1 MGVSYLDKKNAVKTP
16 VERLLIR
23 LHIGAVALQRKPLCY
38 VALLA
43 YLVLIVIFG
52 PPHNGAAPEDVFTA
66 LAIGIHRTLYP
77 LYAIAG
83 LLALIVLFGYPCGA
97 RKASKALARAGIV
110 NSVGEAPML
119 LIRRRDRYDPRLL
132 RYEFDSAN
140 LPLSYWQDH
149 QAEIEAALNICVI
162 KMSCSRGKHRIR
174 LSCVPAGEGIPDYAE
189 YTPDVLPAE
198 EAKLALGVG
207 LVGTVTVD
215 LSKTAHLLIAGNTGS
230 GKTVLLRCL
239 LRQAVEKGYR
249 VYIADYKGGIDF
261 SPWWHEHC
269 TVAYDEKDVLTMLQ
283 TLVEELKRRMVL
295 LKLHCTNCIER
306 HNAVTDQ
313 RLPRIIIAFDEIA
326 EALDKTGADKPRKEH
341 IAQVEQ
347 CLATLSRLGRAC
359 GIHLIIGVQ
368 RPDVNAVPAQIK
380 TNLSYRCYSR
390 ADHVL
395 SMIALDNTSA
405 AELIPK
411 DSRGRF
417 IDSEGQLFQ
426 AYYLKE
432 ESTYA

>member
-1 MGVSYLDKKNAVKTP
+1 MEKKNAGKTP
-16 VERLLIR
+16 IERLLIR
-23 LHIGAVALQRKPLCY
+23 LHVGAVTLQGKPLCY
-38 VALLA
+38 IALLA

-52 PPHNGAAPEDVFTA
+52 PPLSGAVSEDVFA
-66 LAIGIHRTLYP
+66 GLVVGIHRTLYP

-83 LLALIVLFGYPCGA
+83 LLALIVLLGYPYGA

-162 KMSCSRGKHRIR
+162 KMNCSRGKHRIR
-174 LSCVPAGEGIPDYAE
+174 LSCIPAGEGIPDYAE

-215 LSKTAHLLIAGNTGS
+215 LSKTAHLLIAGNSGS

-269 TVAYDEKDVLTMLQ
+269 TVAYDENDVLSMLQ
-283 TLVEELKRRMVL
+283 TLVEELRHRMIL
-295 LKLHCTNCIER
+295 LKLHGVNNIDRCNT
-306 HNAVTDQ
+306 VTDQ
-313 RLPRIIIAFDEIA
+313 HLPRILIAFDEIA

-380 TNLSYRCYSR
+380 TNLSYRCCSR
-390 ADHVL
+390 ADNVL

-405 AELIPK
+405 ADQIPK

>member
-1 MGVSYLDKKNAVKTP
+1 
-16 VERLLIR
+16 
-23 LHIGAVALQRKPLCY
+23 
-38 VALLA
+38 
-43 YLVLIVIFG
+43 
-52 PPHNGAAPEDVFTA
+52 
-66 LAIGIHRTLYP
+66 
-77 LYAIAG
+77 
-83 LLALIVLFGYPCGA
+83 
-97 RKASKALARAGIV
+97 
-110 NSVGEAPML
+110 
-119 LIRRRDRYDPRLL
+119 
-132 RYEFDSAN
+132 
-140 LPLSYWQDH
+140 
-149 QAEIEAALNICVI
+149 
-162 KMSCSRGKHRIR
+162 MSCSRGKHRVR

-189 YTPDVLPAE
+189 YTPHVLPAE

-215 LSKTAHLLIAGNTGS
+215 LSKTAHLLIAGNSGS

-269 TVAYDEKDVLTMLQ
+269 TVAYDGNDVLSMLQ
-283 TLVEELKRRMVL
+283 KLVEELRRRMVL
-295 LKLHCTNCIER
+295 LKLHGVNNIDRCNT
-306 HNAVTDQ
+306 VTDQ
-313 RLPRIIIAFDEIA
+313 HLPRILIAFDEIA
-326 EALDKTGADKPRKEH
+326 EALDKTGADKSRKEH

-380 TNLSYRCYSR
+380 TNLSYRCCSR
-390 ADHVL
+390 ADNVL

>member
-1 MGVSYLDKKNAVKTP
+1 MQKKNADKTP
-16 VERLLIR
+16 AERLLLR
-23 LHIGAVALQRKPLCY
+23 LHVGAVALQHNPLYY
-38 VALLA
+38 VALLV
-43 YLVLIVIFG
+43 YLVLVVLLG
-52 PPHNGAAPEDVFTA
+52 SPLHGAPPDDLFTS
-66 LAIGIHRTLYP
+66 LATGLHRTLYP

-83 LLALIVLFGYPCGA
+83 LLACIVLFGYPHGA
-97 RKASKALARAGIV
+97 RKASRSLARAGIV

-119 LIRRRDRYDPRLL
+119 LIRRKDRYDPRLL
-132 RYEFDSAN
+132 CYEFDSAD

-149 QAEIEAALNICVI
+149 QQEIEAALNICVI

-174 LSCVPAGEGIPDYAE
+174 LSCVPAVEGIPDYVE
-189 YTPDVLPAE
+189 YASAVLPTE
-198 EAKLALGVG
+198 EAQLALGVG

-215 LSKTAHLLIAGNTGS
+215 LSKTAHLLIAGNSGS

-269 TVAYDEKDVLTMLQ
+269 TVAYDENDVLSMLQ
-283 TLVEELKRRMVL
+283 TLVEELRHRMVL
-295 LKLHCTNCIER
+295 LKLHGVNDIVRCNTVTNQ
-306 HNAVTDQ
+306 H
-313 RLPRIIIAFDEIA
+313 LPRILIAFDEIA
-326 EALDKTGADKPRKEH
+326 EALDKTGADKSRKEH

-359 GIHLIIGVQ
+359 SIHLIIGVQ

-380 TNLSYRCYSR
+380 TNLSYRCCSR
-390 ADHVL
+390 ADNVL

-405 AELIPK
+405 ADQIPK